1 MAAIRIQ
8 HLAMGIALAVIS
20 AGCSNWRPPVVIK
33 VVRTVNSAE
42 SISSQDYERLR
53 EVTEDA
59 IDHIRSVDSSIRPQL
74 TLSTQVNFVDEIA
87 DQT

>member
-59 IDHIRSVDSSIRPQL
+59 IDHIRSVDPSI
-74 TLSTQVNFVDEIA
+74 
-87 DQT
+87 